1 MLIGTAD
8 ELPKAPEK
16 PQVFMEDLSEDQAM
30 ELTQAAYPP
39 GLENLG
45 NTCYM
50 NATLQCFRAVPELRA
65 ALKM

>member
-30 ELTQAAYPP
+30 ELIS
-39 GLENLG
+39 
-45 NTCYM
+45 
-50 NATLQCFRAVPELRA
+50 V
-65 ALKM
+65 